1 MMSKLQFGFE
11 APREAAASR
20 NDKPQTKT
28 KDPGFAAALDRAQSR
43 DEPKTGATARNR
55 EHEATEEAPP
65 RDDEARS
72 AEETTPEPRT
82 DQPEA
87 EATAEEASSPLSDLL
102 MVPSERPRI
111 PDTQAFAIA
120 AAPAIGA
127 DIEGTMT
134 VPSSLEVDVDLSM
147 LEPTSR
153 PPGSSAPPDP
163 NLGDLTAAELASGF
177 EMPWKDALRSES
189 PPATVPTPA
198 TQLSPGVGAEA
209 VPQTVPTS
217 APSSLT
223 PEAAPL
229 TEAHGTPR
237 HLVSDAE
244 PQVSAAEVVTRETTP
259 APHRMS
265 LHDANIRDA
274 LNRSTRPSPTPA
286 PEQQESEA
294 MNADLTGTPTEAL
307 EGAEAADV
315 ADGSSRRADAPKVF
329 ATAPHE
335 QLRERL
341 SAARVQASHAS
352 GQLADEHALHRQEVA
367 TSAVNHMTL
376 KHFAQADIEHPELG
390 RIRVAA
396 RNVRGE
402 IDVEMKARDA
412 NTVAVLQSTSGQLSS
427 ELRQASVDLRDLD
440 VRQDDETA
448 SEAFEDQRGR
458 EAEERDPGRDRR
470 PQASATDQQDETDEG
485 TSNAGSSVR
494 IVL

>member
-11 APREAAASR
+11 ATREPAASR
-20 NDKPQTKT
+20 NDKAQTKS

-43 DEPKTGATARNR
+43 DEPTTKVAARDR
-55 EHEATEEAPP
+55 DGEHEATEEAPP
-65 RDDEARS
+65 RDGETRSAQEATPERKADEADAETM
-72 AEETTPEPRT
+72 AEEP
-82 DQPEA
+82 
-87 EATAEEASSPLSDLL
+87 SSTLSQL

-111 PDTQAFAIA
+111 PDTQAFAVA
-120 AAPAIGA
+120 AAPAIRA
-127 DIEGTMT
+127 DIEGAVT
-134 VPSSLEVDVDLSM
+134 SSLEVDVDLST

-153 PPGSSAPPDP
+153 PPGSSAPPEP

-177 EMPWKDALRSES
+177 EMRWKDALRSES

-198 TQLSPGVGAEA
+198 TQLSPGVASEA
-209 VPQTVPTS
+209 APQTEATS
-217 APSSLT
+217 APLSLAS
-223 PEAAPL
+223 EAAPL
-229 TEAHGTPR
+229 TEALGTPR
-237 HLVSDAE
+237 HLVSEAE
-244 PQVSAAEVVTRETTP
+244 SLVPATEVVPRETAP
-259 APHRMS
+259 APHRVS
-265 LHDANIRDA
+265 LRDADIRDA
-274 LNRSTRPSPTPA
+274 LNRSTQPSPTA
-286 PEQQESEA
+286 ATEQHESDA
-294 MNADLTGTPTEAL
+294 IDADLTGTPTEAV

-329 ATAPHE
+329 ASAPHE

-341 SAARVQASHAS
+341 SSARVQASHAS
-352 GQLADEHALHRQEVA
+352 AQVADEQALHRQEVA

-396 RNVRGE
+396 RNVGGE

-448 SEAFEDQRGR
+448 SEAFDDQRGR
-458 EAEERDPGRDRR
+458 EAEERDPGRERR
-470 PQASATDQQDETDEG
+470 PQASATDHQEETDEG
-485 TSNAGSSVR
+485 ASDAGSSVR